1 MKKNIAL
8 FIFCNLLLATIS
20 FSQAKDS
27 TLIFKKDSTV
37 AIKPILKHNP
47 RLATKR
53 SFILPGW
60 GQAYNKQYWKIPVVY
75 GALSIPTITFIY
87 NNNIYKD
94 AKFAYEARYK
104 ASLIGASK
112 SDSTDYFSLETK
124 YQKADINAIQNL
136 RNAARRDRDYSI
148 LWFLI
153 VWGLNVADATVFG
166 HLKDFDVSS
175 DLSMNIRPEFNPATK
190 TPSLNFAFKLKEKK
204 KKSVTDY
211 SAR

>member
-1 MKKNIAL
+1 MKKNIFL
-8 FIFCNLLLATIS
+8 FIFCNLLLATTS
-20 FSQAKDS
+20 FSQIKD
-27 TLIFKKDSTV
+27 TALVLKKDTTAKAKS
-37 AIKPILKHNP
+37 IQKHDP
-47 RLATKR
+47 HLATKR
-53 SFILPGW
+53 SLMLPGW

-87 NNNIYKD
+87 NNTYYKE

-104 ASLIGASK
+104 ATIDGGK
-112 SDSTDYFSLETK
+112 DSTDYKTLETK
-124 YQKADINAIQNL
+124 YQKADISAIQSL

-190 TPSLNFAFKLKEKK
+190 TPGLSFAFKLKDK
-204 KKSVTDY
+204 KKSKLITDF